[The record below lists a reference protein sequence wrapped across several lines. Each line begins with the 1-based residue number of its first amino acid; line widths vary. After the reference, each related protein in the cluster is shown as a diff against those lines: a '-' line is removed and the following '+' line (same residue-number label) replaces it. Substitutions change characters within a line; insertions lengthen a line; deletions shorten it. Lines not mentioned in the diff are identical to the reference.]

1 MDNKYILT
9 VVAISAIIT
18 FSLRA
23 FPFVVF
29 RGEKQL
35 PEKIKQLGNM
45 LPPAIMAVLVI
56 YCLKDINGSFKETGV
71 FQLIA
76 VAVVAVTYKLKHNTL
91 LSCSRHNLLH
101 AFITNIS

>member
-76 VAVVAVTYKLKHNTL
+76 VAVVAVTYKFKHNTL
-91 LSCSRHNLLH
+91 LSIAAGTICYMLLLQ
-101 AFITNIS
+101 I